1 MTSVSRIV
9 RKSEASLFWYFR
21 ALPKAKREAIY
32 TLCAFCFHI
41 EQIVAG
47 NLDDAK
53 KQDLLKAWQIE
64 LDNIYDKKVPETSIG
79 RKIYKNCMRF
89 KIKKKDFA
97 AILDAA
103 LLDFPTPLQAP
114 SQKVFDAYCNGS
126 SVAPIYIM
134 LLIMGEL
141 KEASMRTLSQNLGKA
156 IELTNILRNIK
167 DDALDGHLYIPR
179 ELLQEYAIN
188 QTDPMSVVTHKNL
201 PPVREKLALEA
212 SKCFDKAH
220 KLIFSSD
227 KKSTRILRFIF
238 HIYDR
243 YFEIMQHRGFEI
255 ISPKPKIKRLD
266 KIAIAFNSIFDRY

>member
-1 MTSVSRIV
+1 MTSVSKIV

-21 ALPKAKREAIY
+21 SMPKAKREAIY

-41 EQIVAG
+41 DRIVSG
-47 NLDDAK
+47 NLDNAK

-64 LDNIYDKKVPETSIG
+64 LDNIYDKKVPETAIG

-89 KIKKKDFA
+89 KIEKKDFA

-114 SQKVFDAYCNGS
+114 SQKVFDCFCNGS
-126 SVAPIYIM
+126 AIAPIYIM

-141 KEASMRTLSQNLGKA
+141 KEASMRTLSKNLGKA

-167 DDALDGHLYIPR
+167 DDALKGHLYVPR
-179 ELLQEYAIN
+179 EILEKCGIK
-188 QTDPMSVVTHKNL
+188 QTDPMRVVTNKNL
-201 PPVREKLALEA
+201 TSAREKLGFEA

-238 HIYDR
+238 HIYHR
-243 YFEIMQHRGFEI
+243 YFEIMQNRGVEI